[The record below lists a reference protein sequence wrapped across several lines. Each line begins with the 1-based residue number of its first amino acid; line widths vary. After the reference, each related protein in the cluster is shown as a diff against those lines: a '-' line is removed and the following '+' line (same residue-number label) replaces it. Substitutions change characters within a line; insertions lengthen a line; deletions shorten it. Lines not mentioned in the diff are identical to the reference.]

1 MSVARADC
9 DDRVARAQLHD
20 DKPEPPLL
28 RLGPLRAT
36 HKEQH
41 RSQEA
46 GGPYGQGEKRIV
58 DEETGQL
65 DYGREALPRAAPV
78 ISNAPAITR
87 IGRDSPLASRA
98 TSPQVRKA
106 AAKCSVMVAC
116 PDRCAT
122 MTTIVTTPARTA
134 ITGGMARL
142 ATT

>member
-65 DYGREALPRAAPV
+65 DYGREALPRAAPTRKQSECRGPDQDIV
-78 ISNAPAITR
+78 I
-87 IGRDSPLASRA
+87 
-98 TSPQVRKA
+98 
-106 AAKCSVMVAC
+106 
-116 PDRCAT
+116 
-122 MTTIVTTPARTA
+122 AR
-134 ITGGMARL
+134 MNMR
-142 ATT
+142 